1 MERLFVDT
9 SAWLAFVNRA
19 DESHAPVTALL
30 TEFDGRL
37 VTTDFV
43 FDETV
48 TVARSRL
55 CRDTAVRLGDAL
67 LDSRLVV
74 LVRLS
79 VKDQD
84 QAWDLFRS
92 RRDKNCSFTDCTS
105 FTVMRRLDIRR
116 AAALDDDFRQEG
128 FEVAP

>member
-9 SAWLAFVNRA
+9 SAWLAFVNRS

-55 CRDTAVRLGDAL
+55 GHYTAVRLGDAL

-84 QAWDLFRS
+84 QAWDLFR
-92 RRDKNCSFTDCTS
+92 RRGDRNCSFTDCMS
-105 FTVMRRLDIRR
+105 FTVMRRLGILR